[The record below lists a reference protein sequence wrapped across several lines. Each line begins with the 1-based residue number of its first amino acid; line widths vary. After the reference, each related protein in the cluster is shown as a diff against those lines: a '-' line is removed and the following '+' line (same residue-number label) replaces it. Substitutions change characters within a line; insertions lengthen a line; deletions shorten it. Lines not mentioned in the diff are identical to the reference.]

1 MTDFSCRDIAQ
12 MIDHALLAP
21 TLTADELQAGC
32 EVALQHQVAS
42 VCTMPFHLS
51 QCVQALAGS
60 SVRASTTIGFP
71 HGVQTTSIKRA
82 EAEQA
87 LLDGGQELDLVINPS
102 RALSGDWGY
111 IRDEIAAVLEP
122 TRAAGQKLKVIF
134 ETCYLNQQQKLQLC
148 RIANELQIDWTK
160 TSTGFASGGATVE
173 DVQLMVS
180 QATGRVEVKASG
192 GIRDLDTLLAM
203 RTAGATRIGI
213 SRTADLLEACHRRLD
228 L

>member
-148 RIANELQIDWTK
+148 RIANELQIDHHLVVHLLAPVGQRHRVKCEVDHPLISELTRL
-160 TSTGFASGGATVE
+160 TQLRRLRSGDCRRSVG
-173 DVQLMVS
+173 
-180 QATGRVEVKASG
+180 VEVSG
-192 GIRDLDTLLAM
+192 HDGTGCR
-203 RTAGATRIGI
+203 
-213 SRTADLLEACHRRLD
+213 
-228 L
+228 